1 MRRRFFWA
9 LLGAMA
15 VTLLIVAVLGGLATL
30 AAVREQTRTEM
41 DRQIGQIV
49 VLLQD
54 ALTDDGVELDG
65 AVAREVLSQAE
76 APNVRRV
83 MQEAAR
89 VAGPEA
95 QVRLVAV
102 TATERVIGG
111 SLPAPVVRAFDHQAV
126 LAGDTMAKRVVLPEA
141 DSTVEVVAES
151 VAPIGESGSVLAAVM
166 IRPSDPLKLGPI
178 VEPMLL
184 PLIVAAAVAAV
195 AAGRMSN
202 WLVRR
207 LSHLRHAAG
216 ELAAGNHDARAPV
229 EGLDEIADV
238 ARSFNEMADEIDAA
252 RQRESE
258 FLMSV
263 GHDLRT
269 PLTTVSGYVEILEE
283 GDLPPEEISRI
294 ATVLER
300 ETSRL
305 RRLIEDLMLL
315 ARLESREFTIRNES
329 VDVIAHL
336 GETVETYR
344 PRADAAHV
352 ALSYESSG
360 SGSLEVDPDRLDQV
374 AGNLIENALR
384 YTPEA
389 GRVLVRVDVGEGA
402 MRLEVADTGP
412 GIHADDLPHIF
423 EKFFVARKYRR
434 IRPEGSGLG
443 LSIVHQ
449 VVSAMG
455 GTIEAS
461 SEPDQPG
468 TRIRVTLPGGASAAS
483 TM

>member
-9 LLGAMA
+9 LLAAMA
-15 VTLLIVAVLGGLATL
+15 TTLLIVAILGGLATL
-30 AAVREQTRTEM
+30 AAVRDQTRTEM
-41 DRQIGQIV
+41 ERQIGQIV

-89 VAGPEA
+89 VAGPDA

-102 TATERVIGG
+102 TPTERVIGG
-111 SLPAPVVRAFDHQAV
+111 SLPAAVVNSFDHQAV
-126 LAGDTMAKRVVLPEA
+126 LTGQTMATRVLLPEA
-141 DSTVEVVAES
+141 GSSVEVVANS
-151 VAPIGESGSVLAAVM
+151 VAPIGDSGSVLAAVM
-166 IRPSDPLKLGPI
+166 TRQSDPLKLGPI
-178 VEPMLL
+178 IQPMLF

-202 WLVRR
+202 WLVKR
-207 LSHLRHAAG
+207 LSHLRLAAG

-229 EGLDEIADV
+229 EGSDEIAEV
-238 ARSFNEMADEIDAA
+238 ARAFNDMADEIEAA
-252 RQRESE
+252 RRRESE

-294 ATVLER
+294 ALVLER
-300 ETSRL
+300 ETGRL

-329 VDVIAHL
+329 VDVVAHL

-352 ALSYESSG
+352 TLTYESTGTG
-360 SGSLEVDPDRLDQV
+360 SVEVDPDRLDQV

-389 GRVLVRVDVGEGA
+389 GRVSVRVAVGSGA
-402 MRLEVADTGP
+402 IRLEVADTGP
-412 GIHADDLPHIF
+412 GIHANDLPHIF
-423 EKFFVARKYRR
+423 EKFYVARKYRR

-449 VVSAMG
+449 VVTAMG

-461 SEPDQPG
+461 SEHDRPG
-468 TRIRVTLPGGASAAS
+468 TRFQVTLPVESPADS
-483 TM
+483 TI